1 MIVMTTELH
10 EEKLPKP
17 WYRKRRY
24 QAFIIILLI
33 VYFCFVP
40 SCLKISPETTGL
52 DDPIL
57 QRDGMPDYFAEYEKS
72 WIEKLTPP
80 EDNGQRL
87 MIAACGPRILEQNA
101 MVDMYSW
108 EEISTG
114 EYSKKWF
121 EEYWIP
127 LCEHMYID
135 PYAKPEY
142 LDSREVYGF
151 VDSLKRKR
159 KEAGEEPIEKYED
172 NETLRKGLTEKPWT
186 AEDYPEIAG
195 WLKERNPVLDL
206 FGIAVRKP
214 NFVGWRQRPEN
225 GGICWILLPDV
236 QANRAFAR
244 DLAVRIAYRVGQ
256 GDIDGAWYD
265 VMSMLSLSRKHYLN
279 DGIIV
284 TNLVGIA
291 AEGIGHQSLVMILK
305 YGNPTAEQLD
315 RFAADLAALPRRAVL
330 DNRFE
335 ENITY
340 DVLYQ
345 LARGDRTLLDENQY
359 GHDIHQLTLKYLSY
373 FPFDLNVAGKRLA
386 EHHDKRRGNRYSE
399 SAVKLNP
406 MTARPYYA
414 EKETRIVRL
423 RERGMVSTALSI
435 PLIRTR
441 SRLIADEIII
451 SFDPAFSA
459 AAGALARANAK
470 LALAEIAVALERYQ
484 KAEGKYPETLQTLV
498 PKYLDEIPIDPCM
511 NRKTITYR
519 LTPDAESPYLLYSY
533 GPNGKDDGGV
543 IGLSESEG
551 DLVFQR

>member
-1 MIVMTTELH
+1 
-10 EEKLPKP
+10 
-17 WYRKRRY
+17 
-24 QAFIIILLI
+24 
-33 VYFCFVP
+33 
-40 SCLKISPETTGL
+40 
-52 DDPIL
+52 
-57 QRDGMPDYFAEYEKS
+57 
-72 WIEKLTPP
+72 
-80 EDNGQRL
+80 
-87 MIAACGPRILEQNA
+87 
-101 MVDMYSW
+101 
-108 EEISTG
+108 
-114 EYSKKWF
+114 
-121 EEYWIP
+121 
-127 LCEHMYID
+127 
-135 PYAKPEY
+135 
-142 LDSREVYGF
+142 
-151 VDSLKRKR
+151 
-159 KEAGEEPIEKYED
+159 
-172 NETLRKGLTEKPWT
+172 
-186 AEDYPEIAG
+186 
-195 WLKERNPVLDL
+195 
-206 FGIAVRKP
+206 
-214 NFVGWRQRPEN
+214 
-225 GGICWILLPDV
+225 
-236 QANRAFAR
+236 
-244 DLAVRIAYRVGQ
+244 
-256 GDIDGAWYD
+256 
-265 VMSMLSLSRKHYLN
+265 MSMLSLSRKHYLN

-291 AEGIGHQSLVMILK
+291 AEGIGHQSFVTILK

-315 RFAADLAALPRRAVL
+315 RFAADLASLPRRAVL
-330 DNRFE
+330 DYRFE
-335 ENITY
+335 DYVTY

-345 LARGDRTLLDENQY
+345 LARGDRTLLDEDQFGYNF
-359 GHDIHQLTLKYLSY
+359 HMASLKYLSY
-373 FPFDLNVAGKRLA
+373 APFDLNVAGKRLT

-459 AAGALARANAK
+459 AGAALDRANAK

-498 PKYLDEIPIDPCM
+498 PKYLDEVPIDPCM

-551 DLVFQR
+551 DLVFSR